1 MTLTGGFCLL
11 DRPLYRV
18 RGNMQKKLRTMSVAL
33 ALSFS
38 LAACTSAEE
47 LAKKEREREQAREI
61 RQAEAS
67 RASLEEEVGLLQRR
81 HERAVRICENG
92 APRRDPDGEL
102 ELAEVDV
109 AMADSI
115 DSVSPE
121 QEQRI
126 RASIGAEMGLAPS
139 QVNGWRSIYEGRARR
154 ARGLLEQA
162 EAAEK
167 REQDR
172 ACAEAPDLAEQL
184 TSKTGELVAVRERLS
199 ALGTDN

>member
-1 MTLTGGFCLL
+1 
-11 DRPLYRV
+11 
-18 RGNMQKKLRTMSVAL
+18 MQKKLRTMSVAL

-102 ELAEVDV
+102 ALAEVDV